1 MNITKSIKDIINKT
15 IIIMGIIM
23 FFSVMIQ
30 KVRIIIGQSVNIIMD
45 PIIRIIGKSNF
56 YIVILLIALIT
67 ALYSSIIQKYTINQ
81 NKIEHF
87 QKKTK
92 ELKKQMDYAKKIG
105 NQAKIKELELN
116 QITLM
121 KDQTSIMKEQMIPMF
136 YIIIFSLPIFMW
148 IYYYININSGIYMCF
163 PIWGDQLLSDSV
175 FYTFQYWIYWYFI
188 VSISSGQII
197 KKIINNRL

>member
-1 MNITKSIKDIINKT
+1 
-15 IIIMGIIM
+15 M

-45 PIIRIIGKSNF
+45 PVIKIIGKSNF

-87 QKKTK
+87 QNKTK
-92 ELKKQMDYAKKIG
+92 ELKKQMDDAKKIG
-105 NQAKIKELELN
+105 NQAKIKELELK
-116 QITLM
+116 QIALM
-121 KDQTSIMKEQMIPMF
+121 KEQTNIMKEQMIPMF

-148 IYYYININSGIYMCF
+148 IYYYININSGIYMCV